1 MTSKA
6 NPEPASAPEDW
17 RILPKTTGP
26 LWALHD
32 WLNGVTPKTRR
43 FDKFISFLQF
53 RLSHGRWPGRRQTLQ
68 DALLALKVGDEILSC
83 DRVRTTDKELAKGF
97 IEEHA
102 GPGLAVPTIA
112 VLRSKQEAGTYAFP
126 RRCVI
131 KPTHS
136 SGSVI
141 IRRDGEP
148 VDINRI
154 TGWFDH
160 NYYRVWREANYRDL
174 TPKVIVEPVVFD
186 ADPNTELKVF
196 CHRGRAK
203 AIKCYLGAPAN
214 TTSMLFTT
222 KWQPLHATLGTPVS
236 PAVRARPDVLE
247 RVVAIAEALAAP
259 FSLIRVDFY
268 WRGKDL
274 FVGELTHVDHNA
286 TGKVFPREATDRI
299 SRIILDPA

>member
-1 MTSKA
+1 MSMTA
-6 NPEPASAPEDW
+6 NATPEPEDR

-26 LWALHD
+26 LWAIHH

-43 FDKFISFLQF
+43 FDKLISCLQF

-68 DALLALKVGDEILSC
+68 DALLALKVGDEILSP

-97 IEEHA
+97 IEEKA

-112 VLRSKQEAGTYAFP
+112 VLRSKQEASAYALP

-148 VDINRI
+148 VNIDRI

-174 TPKVIVEPVVFD
+174 APKVIVRTGRVRSRSEYRAQGVLPSGAGQSHQMLPRRPRKHDVYVFT
-186 ADPNTELKVF
+186 A
-196 CHRGRAK
+196 A
-203 AIKCYLGAPAN
+203 
-214 TTSMLFTT
+214 
-222 KWQPLHATLGTPVS
+222 WQPLHATLGTPVS
-236 PAVRARPDVLE
+236 PE
-247 RVVAIAEALAAP
+247 IAPALK
-259 FSLIRVDFY
+259 S
-268 WRGKDL
+268 WRGSSRSRRSSPPL
-274 FVGELTHVDHNA
+274 SGWSASTS
-286 TGKVFPREATDRI
+286 TGAARSF
-299 SRIILDPA
+299 SSGN